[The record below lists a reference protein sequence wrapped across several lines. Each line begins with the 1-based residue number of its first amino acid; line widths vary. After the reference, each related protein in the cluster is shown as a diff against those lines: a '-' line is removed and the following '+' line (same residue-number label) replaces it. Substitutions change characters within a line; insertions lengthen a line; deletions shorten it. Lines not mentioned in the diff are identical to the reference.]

1 MPVLYVLTKM
11 RSPEKGLCQL
21 LWWVIVGLFGSS
33 VIGIQLNNP
42 PTHWSFKFL
51 IKFVLVGHELQ
62 FNLLPLLSATV
73 CFINY
78 SHWEI
83 ISHILFI
90 YFFVII
96 HLFSSF
102 IVHCTGNA
110 QWLISDGWMFWL
122 AKFLLFSIQPRYY
135 LQDGVK
141 WYGYLLVQLLSCM
154 WLERRVVAIWLVRGN
169 QALTGLYSLWLL
181 DNTDANSTKIDILSV
196 IPSVYT

>member
-90 YFFVII
+90 YFFMLYICFPLSLCIVQEMHNDLFLMGECFDWPSFYCFQFNLDII
-96 HLFSSF
+96 SRMVS
-102 IVHCTGNA
+102 NDM
-110 QWLISDGWMFWL
+110 S
-122 AKFLLFSIQPRYY
+122 
-135 LQDGVK
+135 
-141 WYGYLLVQLLSCM
+141 YLLVQLLSCM

-181 DNTDANSTKIDILSV
+181 DNTDANSTKLDILSV